1 MLLPKVTGSQIF
13 ICKTVTFLQLDCYT
27 GKRKNTSGK
36 EEAMDRSIIQ
46 ELYDQYGKKLCL
58 YLYSL
63 CGDFAASEDLM
74 QETFL
79 KALISFPE
87 DHNNIGAWLYRVARN
102 LCFNKMKKER
112 REYRQ
117 EELETCREGQKETS
131 DEDGLSRLLL
141 KEQNRMLYRGL
152 SGLSD
157 EKREVLVMQYFN
169 GLSIK
174 EIAHITKK
182 TESNVK
188 VLSHRGKR
196 ELRRFL
202 EVNGYEI

>member
-1 MLLPKVTGSQIF
+1 
-13 ICKTVTFLQLDCYT
+13 
-27 GKRKNTSGK
+27 
-36 EEAMDRSIIQ
+36 MDKDIIQ
-46 ELYDQYGKKLCL
+46 ELYDQYGRKLKL

-63 CGDFAASEDLM
+63 CGDFAAAEDLT

-79 KALISFPE
+79 KAMIALPK
-87 DHNNIGAWLYRVARN
+87 DHGNMGAWLYRVARN
-102 LCFNKMKKER
+102 LCFNKMKRER
-112 REYRQ
+112 RESSREEPEAGQRGERQ
-117 EELETCREGQKETS
+117 ETAEE
-131 DEDGLSRLLL
+131 GLSQLLV

-152 SGLSD
+152 SSLSE
-157 EKREVLVMQYFN
+157 EKREVLVMQYFA

>member
-1 MLLPKVTGSQIF
+1 
-13 ICKTVTFLQLDCYT
+13 
-27 GKRKNTSGK
+27 
-36 EEAMDRSIIQ
+36 MDKSIIQ
-46 ELYDQYGKKLCL
+46 ELYDQYGRKLRL

-63 CGDFAASEDLM
+63 CSDFAAAEDLV

-79 KALISFPE
+79 KALIALPE
-87 DHNNIGAWLYRVARN
+87 DHANMGAWLYRVARN
-102 LCFNKMKKER
+102 LCFNKMKKDR
-112 REYRQ
+112 RECRKGEPESDTERSGQ
-117 EELETCREGQKETS
+117 ESSEEA
-131 DEDGLSRLLL
+131 LSQILI
-141 KEQNRMLYRGL
+141 KEQNQMLYRGL
-152 SGLSD
+152 ISLSQ
-157 EKREVLVMQYFN
+157 EKREVLIMQYFG

-196 ELRRFL
+196 ELKRFM